1 MTNKK
6 EDMPKK
12 IEGLATL
19 EEDETGKVRIEF
31 APGAFDQFEGTQEE
45 LDEMIAEIQRIFES
59 GEFKE
64 MSQPLDIDELM
75 ETDPEMAEKIIQSLV
90 EEEINEDNRKLH

>member
-31 APGAFDQFEGTQEE
+31 APGAFDQFEGTQED

>member
-64 MSQPLDIDELM
+64 MSQPLNIDELM

>member
-6 EDMPKK
+6 DVMTKK
-12 IEGLATL
+12 IEGMAIL
-19 EEDETGKVRIEF
+19 EEDENGKVRIEF

-45 LDEMIAEIQRIFES
+45 LDEMIAEIHRIFES

>member
-31 APGAFDQFEGTQEE
+31 APGAFDQFEGTQED

-64 MSQPLDIDELM
+64 MSQPLNIDELM